1 MFAGCLN
8 GYGDWTLLAARLT
21 LTLVVSVVAV
31 IAAIQS
37 SKCVRAQ
44 RTPGTERRSVC
55 RQPVVPCSVW
65 GFVTGWSVVYL
76 VASTI
81 RITGCSDASGTIA
94 VLLNAS
100 LAWIVAG
107 LLAVIWIGLKEYNKT
122 QVAATRMRDVMRPI
136 IEHTKP
142 KG

>member
-1 MFAGCLN
+1 MFAGCFN

-37 SKCVRAQ
+37 SKCVRMR
-44 RTPGTERRSVC
+44 RTPDTERRSVC

-65 GFVTGWSVVYL
+65 AFLTGWCVVYL
-76 VASTI
+76 VAATI
-81 RITGCSDASGTIA
+81 RITGCSDASWAIV

-100 LAWIVAG
+100 LAWIIAG
-107 LLAVIWIGLKEYNKT
+107 LLAVIWIGLVEYDKT
-122 QVAATRMRDVMRPI
+122 DVAAKRMRDVMRPI
-136 IEHTKP
+136 IEHTKS